1 MLCQSVTKFDCTDFC
16 VVLGT
21 KVDFMFPVETD
32 DDDDGDDAIDSTVSK
47 LADEYL
53 PESVSNTFDITNDF
67 DAPTDDEKSCFDFY
81 G

>member
-1 MLCQSVTKFDCTDFC
+1 MSLTKFECTDVC

-32 DDDDGDDAIDSTVSK
+32 DDGDDDDVIDGTVSK
-47 LADEYL
+47 PTDEHL
-53 PESVSNTFDITNDF
+53 PEAVSSTFDITNDF